1 MFILIMNRSDLFV
14 LLLLYI
20 KNSSM
25 SIRQSQIIP
34 FHNLRE
40 ISKIV
45 IFMGQ
50 ELRFK
55 ETLFI

>member
-55 ETLFI
+55 KTLFI